1 MEEGDG
7 REREGVV
14 TAREGSSRWG
24 RRMSGRR
31 RGEQE
36 EEEGIQQV
44 AVRVVVIADVCLLLI
59 LFFYSSK
66 PVLRI
71 KEAYK
76 YTTAYKY
83 AIQEYR

>member
-1 MEEGDG
+1 VEEGDG

-36 EEEGIQQV
+36 EEEGTQQV

-59 LFFYSSK
+59 FFYSSI
-66 PVLRI
+66 PVLRV

-76 YTTAYKY
+76 YTIAYKY
-83 AIQEYR
+83 AVQKYG

>member
-1 MEEGDG
+1 MDGNG
-7 REREGVV
+7 REWSVV

-36 EEEGIQQV
+36 EEEGTQQV

-59 LFFYSSK
+59 LFLFK
-66 PVLRI
+66 QTCI
-71 KEAYK
+71 KN
-76 YTTAYKY
+76 
-83 AIQEYR
+83 